1 MTEEKES
8 VLKRIQKLLQMST
21 ENGASE
27 NEAMLAADK
36 AQKLLQEHNLSIADI
51 KDDSQV
57 EPMESEDVEVDR
69 DLWKGY
75 IRNATAKLYFCST
88 YSTMKLDTH
97 YKRVK
102 VITFVGR
109 KSNRMVATEM
119 CKYFINTVER
129 LADEEFREVPGSRA
143 AINKMAH
150 AFKQGAASKLSSR
163 LRKRYEEIAPEYI
176 PQGNPDGLPVLY
188 KNEQMAITKWL
199 EDQGI
204 RLRSA
209 KSSMSIRDRVAYSR
223 GSEKGNGIGINTQI
237 NARTKSRML
246 GR

>member
-8 VLKRIQKLLQMST
+8 ILKRIQKLLKMST

-27 NEAMLAADK
+27 NEAMFAADK

-51 KDDSQV
+51 KDEDQV
-57 EPMESEDVEVDR
+57 EPMDSEDVEVDR

-75 IRNATAKLYFCST
+75 IRNSTAKLYFCKT
-88 YSTMKLDTH
+88 YTTMKLDKH
-97 YKRVK
+97 YRRIK

-119 CKYFINTVER
+119 CKYFINTIER
-129 LADEEFREVPGSRA
+129 LTTEEFKAVPGSRA
-143 AINKMAH
+143 SINKMSH
-150 AFKQGAASKLSSR
+150 AFKQGAASRLSKR
-163 LRKRYEEIAPEYI
+163 LHDKYIEIVPAYI

-199 EDQGI
+199 EQKGI
-204 RLRSA
+204 RLRS
-209 KSSMSIRDRVAYSR
+209 STSRMSIRDRVAYSR
-223 GSEKGNGIGINTQI
+223 GSEKANGIGLNTQV
-237 NARTKSRML
+237 NDKTKSRML
-246 GR
+246 SR

>member
-8 VLKRIQKLLQMST
+8 ILKRIQKLLKLSV

-27 NEAMLAADK
+27 NEAMQAADK
-36 AQKLLQEHNLSIADI
+36 AQKLLQEHNLSISDL
-51 KDDSQV
+51 KDEDQV
-57 EPMESEDVEVDR
+57 EPMDSEDVEVDR

-75 IRNATAKLYFCST
+75 IRNSTAKLYFCKT
-88 YSTMKLDTH
+88 YTTMKLDKH
-97 YKRVK
+97 YRRIK

-119 CKYFINTVER
+119 CKYFINTIER
-129 LADEEFREVPGSRA
+129 LTAEEFKAVPGSRA
-143 AINKMAH
+143 SINRMSH
-150 AFKQGAASKLSSR
+150 AFKQGAASRLSRR
-163 LRKRYEEIAPEYI
+163 LEDKYNEIVPAYI

-199 EDQGI
+199 EQKGI
-204 RLRSA
+204 KLRSA

-223 GSEKGNGIGINTQI
+223 GSEKGNGIGINTQV
-237 NARTKSRML
+237 NDRTKSRML
-246 GR
+246 AR

>member
-8 VLKRIQKLLQMST
+8 ILNRIQKLLKMST

-51 KDDSQV
+51 KDDSQA
-57 EPMESEDVEVDR
+57 EPMDSEDVEVDR

-129 LADEEFREVPGSRA
+129 LADEEFKEVPGSRA
-143 AINKMAH
+143 SINKMAH

-163 LRKRYEEIAPEYI
+163 LRRRYEEIAPAYI

-204 RLRSA
+204 KLRSA

-223 GSEKGNGIGINTQI
+223 GSEKGDGIGINTQI

>member
-1 MTEEKES
+1 MPEEKES
-8 VLKRIQKLLQMST
+8 VLKRIQKLLKMST

-36 AQKLLQEHNLSIADI
+36 AQKLLQEHNLSISDL
-51 KDDSQV
+51 KDEDQV
-57 EPMESEDVEVDR
+57 EPMDSEDIEVER

-75 IRNATAKLYFCST
+75 IRGATAKLYFCKT
-88 YSTMKLDTH
+88 YTTMKLDKH
-97 YKRVK
+97 YRRVK

-119 CKYFINTVER
+119 CKYFINTVDR
-129 LADEEFREVPGSRA
+129 LAAEEFREVPGSRA
-143 AINKMAH
+143 SINKMSH
-150 AFKQGAASKLSSR
+150 AFKQGCASR
-163 LRKRYEEIAPEYI
+163 LQRRLLDRYNEIAPEYI

-199 EDQGI
+199 EQKGI
-204 RLRSA
+204 RLVSR
-209 KSSMSIRDRVAYSR
+209 KQSMSIRDRVAYSR
-223 GSEKGNGIGINTQI
+223 GSEKANGIGLNTQV

>member
-8 VLKRIQKLLQMST
+8 ILNRIQKLLKMST

-36 AQKLLQEHNLSIADI
+36 AQKLLQEHNLSISDL
-51 KDDSQV
+51 KDEDQV
-57 EPMESEDVEVDR
+57 EPMDSEDVEVDR

-119 CKYFINTVER
+119 CKYFINTVDR
-129 LADEEFREVPGSRA
+129 LAAEEFREVPGSRA
-143 AINKMAH
+143 SINKMAH

-163 LRKRYEEIAPEYI
+163 LNDRYNEIVPDYI

-188 KNEQMAITKWL
+188 KNEQQAITTWL
-199 EDQGI
+199 EQKGI

-209 KSSMSIRDRVAYSR
+209 SSRMSIRDRVAYSR

-237 NARTKSRML
+237 NGATKSRML

>member
-8 VLKRIQKLLQMST
+8 ILKRIQKLLKLSV

-27 NEAMLAADK
+27 NEAMQAADK

-51 KDDSQV
+51 KDEDQV
-57 EPMESEDVEVDR
+57 EPMDSEDVEVDR

-75 IRNATAKLYFCST
+75 IRNATAKLYFCKT
-88 YSTMKLDTH
+88 YTTMKLDKH
-97 YKRVK
+97 YKKVK

-119 CKYFINTVER
+119 CKYFINTIER
-129 LADEEFREVPGSRA
+129 LTAEEFKAVPGSRA
-143 AINKMAH
+143 SINKMSH
-150 AFKQGAASKLSSR
+150 AFKQGAASRLSKR
-163 LRKRYEEIAPEYI
+163 LNDKYNEIVPAYI

-199 EDQGI
+199 EQKGI
-204 RLRSA
+204 RLTSA
-209 KSSMSIRDRVAYSR
+209 KSRMSIRDRVAYSR
-223 GSEKGNGIGINTQI
+223 GQSKANGIGLNTQV
-237 NARTKSRML
+237 NDRTKSRML
-246 GR
+246 SR

>member
-1 MTEEKES
+1 MTDEKES
-8 VLKRIQKLLQMST
+8 VLNRIQKLLKMST

-36 AQKLLQEHNLSIADI
+36 AQKLLQEHNLSIADL
-51 KDDSQV
+51 KDEDQV
-57 EPMESEDVEVDR
+57 EPMDSEDVEVDR

-75 IRNATAKLYFCST
+75 IRNATAKLYFCKT
-88 YSTMKLDTH
+88 YTTMKLDKH
-97 YKRVK
+97 YKRIK

-119 CKYFINTVER
+119 CKYFINTVDR
-129 LADEEFREVPGSRA
+129 LAAEEFKEVPGSRA
-143 AINKMAH
+143 TINKMAH

-163 LRKRYEEIAPEYI
+163 LNERYNEIAPEYI

-199 EDQGI
+199 EQKGI

>member
-8 VLKRIQKLLQMST
+8 ILNRIQKLLKMST

-36 AQKLLQEHNLSIADI
+36 AQKLLQEHNLSIADL
-51 KDDSQV
+51 KDEDQV
-57 EPMESEDVEVDR
+57 EPMDSEDVEVDR

-119 CKYFINTVER
+119 CKYFINTVNR

-143 AINKMAH
+143 SINKMAH

>member
-1 MTEEKES
+1 MIEEKES
-8 VLKRIQKLLQMST
+8 VLKRIQKLLKMST

-36 AQKLLQEHNLSIADI
+36 AQKLLQEHNLSIADL
-51 KDDSQV
+51 KDEDQV
-57 EPMESEDVEVDR
+57 EPMDSEDVEVDR

-75 IRNATAKLYFCST
+75 IRNATAKLYFCKT
-88 YSTMKLDTH
+88 YTTMKLDTH

-119 CKYFINTVER
+119 CKYFINTVNR

-209 KSSMSIRDRVAYSR
+209 KTSMSIRDRVAYSR

>member
-8 VLKRIQKLLQMST
+8 VLNRIQKLLKMST

-51 KDDSQV
+51 KDDSQA

-119 CKYFINTVER
+119 CKYFINTVNR

-143 AINKMAH
+143 SINKMAH

>member
-8 VLKRIQKLLQMST
+8 ILNRIQKLLKMST

-51 KDDSQV
+51 KDDSQA
-57 EPMESEDVEVDR
+57 EPMDSEDVEVDR

-75 IRNATAKLYFCST
+75 IRNATAKLYFCKT
-88 YSTMKLDTH
+88 YTTMKLDKH
-97 YKRVK
+97 YKKVK

-119 CKYFINTVER
+119 CKYFINTVNR
-129 LADEEFREVPGSRA
+129 LADEEFKEVPGSRA

-163 LRKRYEEIAPEYI
+163 LNERYNEIAPEYI

-199 EDQGI
+199 EQKGI

>member
-88 YSTMKLDTH
+88 YFTTKLDTH

-102 VITFVGR
+102 VVTFVGR
-109 KSNRMVATEM
+109 KSNLMVATEM

-163 LRKRYEEIAPEYI
+163 LKKRYEEIKELVLTILSVRSIMTDITSGALYYHADYV
-176 PQGNPDGLPVLY
+176 NPYWAKTKKRIIKIEHHIFY
-188 KNEQMAITKWL
+188 K
-199 EDQGI
+199 
-204 RLRSA
+204 
-209 KSSMSIRDRVAYSR
+209 
-223 GSEKGNGIGINTQI
+223 
-237 NARTKSRML
+237 
-246 GR
+246 

>member
-1 MTEEKES
+1 MPEEKES
-8 VLKRIQKLLQMST
+8 ILKRIQKLLKMSI

-36 AQKLLQEHNLSIADI
+36 AQKLLQEHNLSISDL
-51 KDDSQV
+51 KDEDQV
-57 EPMESEDVEVDR
+57 EPMDSEDVEVDR

-75 IRNATAKLYFCST
+75 IRNATAKLYFCKT
-88 YSTMKLDTH
+88 YTTMKLDRH
-97 YKRVK
+97 YKRIK

-119 CKYFINTVER
+119 CKYFINTIDR
-129 LADEEFREVPGSRA
+129 LAIEEFKAVPGNRA
-143 AINKMAH
+143 SINRMSH
-150 AFKQGAASKLSSR
+150 AFKQGAASRLSKR
-163 LRKRYEEIAPEYI
+163 LEDKYNEIVPDYI

-199 EDQGI
+199 EQKGI

-209 KSSMSIRDRVAYSR
+209 KSRMSIRDRVAYSR
-223 GSEKGNGIGINTQI
+223 GSEKANGIGLNTQV
-237 NARTKSRML
+237 NDRTKSRML
-246 GR
+246 AR

>member
-8 VLKRIQKLLQMST
+8 VLKRIQKLLKMST

-204 RLRSA
+204 QLRSA

-246 GR
+246 GC

>member
-8 VLKRIQKLLQMST
+8 ILNRIQKLLKMST

-51 KDDSQV
+51 KDDSQA
-57 EPMESEDVEVDR
+57 EPMDSEDVEVDR

-75 IRNATAKLYFCST
+75 IRNATAKLYFCKT
-88 YSTMKLDTH
+88 YTTMKLDTH
-97 YKRVK
+97 YKKVK

-119 CKYFINTVER
+119 CKYFINTVNR

-143 AINKMAH
+143 SINKMAH

-163 LRKRYEEIAPEYI
+163 LNERYNEIAPEYI

-199 EDQGI
+199 EQKGI

>member
-75 IRNATAKLYFCST
+75 IRNATAKLYFCKT
-88 YSTMKLDTH
+88 YTTMKLDTH

>member
-1 MTEEKES
+1 MTDEKES
-8 VLKRIQKLLQMST
+8 VLNRIQKLLKMSI

-27 NEAMLAADK
+27 NEAMFAADK

-51 KDDSQV
+51 KDEDQV
-57 EPMESEDVEVDR
+57 EPMDSEDVEVDR

-75 IRNATAKLYFCST
+75 IRNATAKLYFCKT
-88 YSTMKLDTH
+88 YTTMKLDTH
-97 YKRVK
+97 YKKVK

-119 CKYFINTVER
+119 CKYFINTVNR
-129 LADEEFREVPGSRA
+129 LADEEFKEVPGSRA

-163 LRKRYEEIAPEYI
+163 LNERYNEIVPEYI

-199 EDQGI
+199 EQKGI

-223 GSEKGNGIGINTQI
+223 GSEKGDGIGINTQI

>member
-8 VLKRIQKLLQMST
+8 VLKRIQKLLKMST

-51 KDDSQV
+51 KDDSQA
-57 EPMESEDVEVDR
+57 EPMDSEDVEVDR

-75 IRNATAKLYFCST
+75 IRNATAKLYFCKT
-88 YSTMKLDTH
+88 YTTMKLDTH

-119 CKYFINTVER
+119 CKYFINTVNR

-143 AINKMAH
+143 SINKMAH

-163 LRKRYEEIAPEYI
+163 LRKRYDEIAPEYI

-199 EDQGI
+199 EQKGI

-209 KSSMSIRDRVAYSR
+209 KTSMSIRDRVAYSR

>member
-246 GR
+246 GC

>member
-150 AFKQGAASKLSSR
+150 AFKQGAASKLSGR
-163 LRKRYEEIAPEYI
+163 LRERYEEIAPEYI

-199 EDQGI
+199 EQKGI

>member
-51 KDDSQV
+51 KEDSQV

-163 LRKRYEEIAPEYI
+163 LKKRYEEIAPEYI

-204 RLRSA
+204 QLRSA

-246 GR
+246 GC

>member
-8 VLKRIQKLLQMST
+8 ILNRIQKLLKMST

-51 KDDSQV
+51 KDDSQA
-57 EPMESEDVEVDR
+57 EPMDSEDVEVDR

-75 IRNATAKLYFCST
+75 IRNATAKLYFCKT
-88 YSTMKLDTH
+88 YTTMKFDSR
-97 YKRVK
+97 YKKVK

-119 CKYFINTVER
+119 CKYFINTVNR

-143 AINKMAH
+143 SINKMAH

-163 LRKRYEEIAPEYI
+163 LRERYEEIAPAYI

-223 GSEKGNGIGINTQI
+223 GSEKGDGIGINTQI

>member
-8 VLKRIQKLLQMST
+8 ILNRIQKLLKMST

-51 KDDSQV
+51 KDDSQA
-57 EPMESEDVEVDR
+57 EPMDSEDVEVDR

-75 IRNATAKLYFCST
+75 IRNATAKLYFCKT
-88 YSTMKLDTH
+88 YTTMKYDNN
-97 YKRVK
+97 YKRTK
-102 VITFVGR
+102 IITFVGR

-119 CKYFINTVER
+119 CKYFINTIDR
-129 LADEEFREVPGSRA
+129 LAAEEFREVPGSRVS
-143 AINKMAH
+143 INKMAH

-163 LRKRYEEIAPEYI
+163 LNDRYNEIVPEYI

-188 KNEQMAITKWL
+188 KNEQQAITTWL
-199 EDQGI
+199 EQKGI

-209 KSSMSIRDRVAYSR
+209 SSRMSIRDRVAYSR
-223 GSEKGNGIGINTQI
+223 GSEKGDGIGINTQI

-246 GR
+246 SR

>member
-8 VLKRIQKLLQMST
+8 ILNRIQKLLKMST

-36 AQKLLQEHNLSIADI
+36 AQKLLQEHNLSIADL
-51 KDDSQV
+51 KDDSQT
-57 EPMESEDVEVDR
+57 EPMDSEDVEVDR

-75 IRNATAKLYFCST
+75 IRNATAKLYFCKT
-88 YSTMKLDTH
+88 YTTMKLDKH
-97 YKRVK
+97 YKKVK

-119 CKYFINTVER
+119 CKYFINTVDR
-129 LADEEFREVPGSRA
+129 LAAEEFREVPGSRA
-143 AINKMAH
+143 SINKMSH
-150 AFKQGAASKLSSR
+150 AFKQGCASKLSGR
-163 LRKRYEEIAPEYI
+163 LRERYEEIAPEYI

-199 EDQGI
+199 EQKGI
-204 RLRSA
+204 KLRSSA
-209 KSSMSIRDRVAYSR
+209 SRMSVRDRVAYSR

-246 GR
+246 SR

>member
-1 MTEEKES
+1 MPEEKES
-8 VLKRIQKLLQMST
+8 VLKRIQKLLKMST

-36 AQKLLQEHNLSIADI
+36 AQKLLQEHNLSISDL
-51 KDDSQV
+51 KDEDQV
-57 EPMESEDVEVDR
+57 EPMDSEDVEVDR

-75 IRNATAKLYFCST
+75 IRGATAKLYFCKT
-88 YSTMKLDTH
+88 YTTMKLDKH
-97 YKRVK
+97 YRRVK

-119 CKYFINTVER
+119 CKYFINTVDR
-129 LADEEFREVPGSRA
+129 LAAEEFREVPGSRA
-143 AINKMAH
+143 SINKMSH
-150 AFKQGAASKLSSR
+150 AFKQGCASR
-163 LRKRYEEIAPEYI
+163 LQRRLLDRYNEIAPEYI

-199 EDQGI
+199 EQKGI
-204 RLRSA
+204 RLVSR
-209 KSSMSIRDRVAYSR
+209 KQSMSIRDRVAYSR
-223 GSEKGNGIGINTQI
+223 GSEKANGIGLNTQV

>member
-1 MTEEKES
+1 MPEEKES
-8 VLKRIQKLLQMST
+8 VLKRIQKLLQMSI

-36 AQKLLQEHNLSIADI
+36 AQKLLQEHNLSISDL
-51 KDDSQV
+51 KDEDQV
-57 EPMESEDVEVDR
+57 EPMDSEDVEVDR

-75 IRNATAKLYFCST
+75 IRNATAKLYFCKT
-88 YSTMKLDTH
+88 YTTMKLDKH
-97 YKRVK
+97 YRRVK

-119 CKYFINTVER
+119 CKYFINTVDR
-129 LADEEFREVPGSRA
+129 LAAEEFREVPGSRA
-143 AINKMAH
+143 SINKMSH
-150 AFKQGAASKLSSR
+150 AFKQGCASR
-163 LRKRYEEIAPEYI
+163 LQRRLLDRYNEIAPEYI

-199 EDQGI
+199 EQKGI
-204 RLRSA
+204 RLVSR
-209 KSSMSIRDRVAYSR
+209 KQSMSIRDRVAYSR
-223 GSEKGNGIGINTQI
+223 GSEKANGIGLNTQV

>member
-88 YSTMKLDTH
+88 YFTTKLDTH

-102 VITFVGR
+102 VVTFVGR

-163 LRKRYEEIAPEYI
+163 LKKRYEEIAPEYI

-199 EDQGI
+199 ENQGI
-204 RLRSA
+204 KLRTA

-223 GSEKGNGIGINTQI
+223 GSEKGDGIGINTQI

>member
-8 VLKRIQKLLQMST
+8 ILNRIQKLLKMST

-36 AQKLLQEHNLSIADI
+36 AQKLLQEHNLSISDL
-51 KDDSQV
+51 KDEDQV
-57 EPMESEDVEVDR
+57 EPMDSEDVEVDR

-75 IRNATAKLYFCST
+75 IRNATAKLYFCKT
-88 YSTMKLDTH
+88 YTTMKLDKH
-97 YKRVK
+97 YKKVK

-119 CKYFINTVER
+119 CKYFINTVNR

-143 AINKMAH
+143 SINKMAH
-150 AFKQGAASKLSSR
+150 AFKQGAASKLSGR
-163 LRKRYEEIAPEYI
+163 LRERYEEIAPEYI

-188 KNEQMAITKWL
+188 KNEQMAITTWL
-199 EDQGI
+199 EQKGI

-223 GSEKGNGIGINTQI
+223 GSEKGDGIGINTQI